1 MEKDDIFTPPNCNG
15 RRYKVDMMNN
25 TIREWAEKN
34 GWSLE
39 GEKDVNYFC
48 QREKNASKYDRREK
62 YGNLTHDVIDMQN
75 IFIDY
80 IGMLRP

>member
-1 MEKDDIFTPPNCNG
+1 MDKDLFTFPNRNG
-15 RRYKVDMMNN
+15 RQYKIDMMNN

-39 GEKDVNYFC
+39 SEKDVNYFC
-48 QREKNASKYDRREK
+48 QREKNARKNNRRVKYDH
-62 YGNLTHDVIDMQN
+62 YVIDPQS

-80 IGMLRP
+80 INLLGL